1 MDLINYWPLF
11 VIFVIAWI
19 VPLLLS
25 WLEISKVPAVIVE
38 IVMGVIIGPYVLNLV
53 PEAEYM
59 DFLAGTGF
67 LFLIFLAGFE
77 IDVNKILT
85 TLPVKK
91 LRRVD
96 FISNTLLLAGLIYL
110 GSLVLAFPFAWLL
123 NHFFNVDLVFFA
135 LLMPTVALSII
146 VPILKADGE
155 LQQKFGQVLLMEGAI
170 ATIMSIILISLYSGV
185 LKHGFRFELLLFS
198 VIFLVFIITYV
209 VGRRLLRIRVFQR
222 LLYRLEHAA
231 SQIRVRGTVALML
244 FFVIIANLIN
254 TELVMGAF
262 FCGILLSMFVTKERS
277 ALLFKLDGMSYGF
290 FIPIFFIMVGVDLE
304 LSALAY
310 FRTSLPLISGVLLG
324 FLITQILPAFLMV
337 KVFGFKK
344 ALAGGILLSSR
355 LGLSIAYGQIG
366 LSLGVISRADN
377 AGIVASAIL
386 ASLLSPVI
394 YYLFNYKKE
403 HYHQITIL
411 GGSRASLYLAERFR
425 MHSIPCRT
433 IICKKDIVPEFE
445 RKGVHFQYEENIG
458 PELLDSLKFR
468 TGEQVV
474 VLTESKNLN
483 LEITR
488 YLKNKLNHSK
498 IITRKQSAA
507 HDLIGQE
514 SDLKLVDNNEI
525 LAGYVED
532 MITRPDAVSSL
543 AVSFDNYRIE
553 EIHITNAKVHRMLVK
568 DIAFPQTGSL
578 VIHRR
583 GGEIFIP
590 HGNTHLLIGDV
601 VTVIGTAAALTQFRK
616 ILEQ

>member
-11 VIFVIAWI
+11 IIFVIAWI

-38 IVMGVIIGPYVLNLV
+38 IIMGVIIGPYVFDLV
-53 PEAEYM
+53 PEEEYI
-59 DFLAGTGF
+59 DFLASTGF

-77 IDVNKILT
+77 INVNKILAT
-85 TLPVKK
+85 FPAKK
-91 LRRVD
+91 LKRID
-96 FISNTLLLAGLIYL
+96 FISNTLLLAALVYTT
-110 GSLVLAFPFAWLL
+110 SLLVAFPLGWIL
-123 NHFFNVDLVFFA
+123 NSFFDVDLVFFA

-198 VIFLVFIITYV
+198 VIFLVFIVTYIV
-209 VGRRLLRIRVFQR
+209 ARRLLRVRVFQR

-244 FFVIIANLIN
+244 FFVIVANLIN

-262 FCGILLSMFVTKERS
+262 FCGTLLSMFVTKERS

-304 LSALAY
+304 LSALAS
-310 FRTSLPLISGVLLG
+310 FRTSLPLIFGILLG
-324 FLITQILPAFLMV
+324 FLITQVLPAIFMI

-344 ALAGGILLSSR
+344 AMAGGILLSSR

-377 AGIVASAIL
+377 AGIVTAAIL

-394 YYLFNYKKE
+394 YYLFNNKKE
-403 HYHQITIL
+403 QYHQITIL

-425 MHSIPCRT
+425 LHSITCRT
-433 IICKKDIVPEFE
+433 IIRKKDIVPEFE
-445 RKGVHFQYEENIG
+445 RKGIHFQFVDKIDQ
-458 PELLDSLKFR
+458 ELLNTLNFR
-468 TGEQVV
+468 TGELVV

-507 HDLIGQE
+507 HDLVE
-514 SDLKLVDNNEI
+514 PDSDIKLVDNNEI
-525 LAGYVED
+525 LASHVED
-532 MITRPDAVSSL
+532 MIARPDAISSL
-543 AVSFDNYRIE
+543 AVSFDNYRLE
-553 EIHITNAKVHRMLVK
+553 EIHITNNSVHRKLVK

-601 VTVIGTAAALTQFRK
+601 VTVIGNTSALNEFRK
-616 ILEQ
+616 ILER

>member
-11 VIFVIAWI
+11 IILVIAWI
-19 VPLLLS
+19 VPLLHS

-38 IVMGVIIGPYVLNLV
+38 IIMGVIIGPYVLDLV
-53 PEAEYM
+53 PEEEYI
-59 DFLAGTGF
+59 DFLASTGF

-77 IDVNKILT
+77 IDVNKILA

-91 LRRVD
+91 LKRID
-96 FISNTLLLAGLIYL
+96 FVSNTLLLALLIYTS
-110 GSLVLAFPFAWLL
+110 SLLFAFPLGWILKR
-123 NHFFNVDLVFFA
+123 FFDVDLVFFA

-185 LKHGFRFELLLFS
+185 LKYGFKFELLLFS
-198 VIFLVFIITYV
+198 VIFLVFIVTYV
-209 VGRRLLRIRVFQR
+209 VGSRLLRIRVFQR

-231 SQIRVRGTVALML
+231 SQIRMRGTFALML
-244 FFVIIANLIN
+244 FFVIVANLIN

-262 FCGILLSMFVTKERS
+262 FCGVLLSMFVSKERS

-304 LSALAY
+304 LSALAS
-310 FRTSLPLISGVLLG
+310 FSTSLPLIFGILVG
-324 FLITQILPAFLMV
+324 FLITQVLPAIFMI

-366 LSLGVISRADN
+366 LSLGVISPADN
-377 AGIVASAIL
+377 AGIVTAAIL

-394 YYLFNYKKE
+394 YYLFNNKKE
-403 HYHQITIL
+403 QYHQITIL

-425 MHSIPCRT
+425 LHSISCRT
-433 IICKKDIVPEFE
+433 IIRKKNITPEFE
-445 RKGVHFQYEENIG
+445 KKGIHFQYVDNINQ
-458 PELLDSLKFR
+458 ELLNTLNIRS
-468 TGEQVV
+468 GELVV
-474 VLTESKNLN
+474 VLTESKKLD
-483 LEITR
+483 LKITG
-488 YLKNKLNHSK
+488 YLKNQLNHNK
-498 IITRKQSAA
+498 IIARKQSAV
-507 HDLIGQE
+507 HDLVGRD
-514 SDLKLVDNNEI
+514 SDIKLIDNNEI
-525 LAGYVED
+525 LASHVED
-532 MITRPDAVSSL
+532 MIARPDAVSSL
-543 AVSFDNYRIE
+543 AVSFDNYRLE
-553 EIHITNAKVHRMLVK
+553 EIHITNGSVHRKLVK

-590 HGNTHLLIGDV
+590 HGNTHLLIGDM
-601 VTVIGTAAALTQFRK
+601 VTVIGNNAALNQFRK
-616 ILEQ
+616 ILE

>member
-11 VIFVIAWI
+11 IILVIAWI
-19 VPLLLS
+19 VPLLHS

-38 IVMGVIIGPYVLNLV
+38 IIMGVIIGPYVLDLV
-53 PEAEYM
+53 PEEEYI
-59 DFLAGTGF
+59 DFLASTGF

-77 IDVNKILT
+77 IDVNKILA

-91 LRRVD
+91 LKRID
-96 FISNTLLLAGLIYL
+96 FVSNTLLLALLIYTS
-110 GSLVLAFPFAWLL
+110 SLLFAFPLGWIL
-123 NHFFNVDLVFFA
+123 NRFFDVDLVFFA

-185 LKHGFRFELLLFS
+185 LKYGFKFELLLFS
-198 VIFLVFIITYV
+198 VIFLVFIVTYV
-209 VGRRLLRIRVFQR
+209 VGSRLLRIRVFQR

-231 SQIRVRGTVALML
+231 SQIRMRGTFALML
-244 FFVIIANLIN
+244 FFVIVANLIN

-262 FCGILLSMFVTKERS
+262 FCGVLLSMFVSKERS

-304 LSALAY
+304 LSALAS
-310 FRTSLPLISGVLLG
+310 FSTSLPLIFGILVG
-324 FLITQILPAFLMV
+324 FMITQVLPAIFMI

-366 LSLGVISRADN
+366 LSLGVISPADN
-377 AGIVASAIL
+377 AGIVTAAIL

-394 YYLFNYKKE
+394 YYLFNDKKE
-403 HYHQITIL
+403 QYHQITIL

-425 MHSIPCRT
+425 LHSISCRT
-433 IICKKDIVPEFE
+433 IIRKKNITPEFE
-445 RKGVHFQYEENIG
+445 RKGIHFKYVDNINQ
-458 PELLDSLKFR
+458 ELLNTLKIR
-468 TGEQVV
+468 SGELVV
-474 VLTESKNLN
+474 VLTESKKLD
-483 LEITR
+483 LKITG
-488 YLKNKLNHSK
+488 YLKNQLNHNK
-498 IITRKQSAA
+498 IITRKQSAV
-507 HDLIGQE
+507 HDLVGTDSAI
-514 SDLKLVDNNEI
+514 KLIDNNEI
-525 LAGYVED
+525 LASHVED
-532 MITRPDAVSSL
+532 MIARPDAVSSL
-543 AVSFDNYRIE
+543 AVSFDNYRLE
-553 EIHITNAKVHRMLVK
+553 EIHITNGSVHRKLVK

-590 HGNTHLLIGDV
+590 HGNTHLLIGDM
-601 VTVIGTAAALTQFRK
+601 VTVIGNNAALNQFRK
-616 ILEQ
+616 ILE

>member
-11 VIFVIAWI
+11 IILVIAWI

-38 IVMGVIIGPYVLNLV
+38 IIMGVIIGPYVLDLV
-53 PEAEYM
+53 PEEEYI
-59 DFLAGTGF
+59 DFLASTGF

-77 IDVNKILT
+77 IDVNKILA

-91 LRRVD
+91 LKRID
-96 FISNTLLLAGLIYL
+96 FVSNTLLLALLIYTT
-110 GSLVLAFPFAWLL
+110 SLLVAFPLGWIL
-123 NHFFNVDLVFFA
+123 NRFFDVDLVFFA

-155 LQQKFGQVLLMEGAI
+155 LPQKFGQVLLMEGAI

-185 LKHGFRFELLLFS
+185 LKYGFKFELLLFS
-198 VIFLVFIITYV
+198 VIFLVFIVTYV
-209 VGRRLLRIRVFQR
+209 VGSRLLRIRVFQR

-231 SQIRVRGTVALML
+231 SQIRMRGTFALML
-244 FFVIIANLIN
+244 FFVIVANLIN

-262 FCGILLSMFVTKERS
+262 FCGVLLSMFVSKERS

-304 LSALAY
+304 LSALAS
-310 FRTSLPLISGVLLG
+310 FGTSLPLIFSILVG
-324 FLITQILPAFLMV
+324 FLITQIVPAIFMI

-377 AGIVASAIL
+377 AGIVTAAIL

-394 YYLFNYKKE
+394 YYLFNNKKE
-403 HYHQITIL
+403 QYHQITIL
-411 GGSRASLYLAERFR
+411 GGSLASLYLAERFR
-425 MHSIPCRT
+425 LHSISCRT
-433 IICKKDIVPEFE
+433 IIRKKDIVPEFE
-445 RKGVHFQYEENIG
+445 KKGIHFQYVDHISE
-458 PELLDSLKFR
+458 ELLKTLNIRSEEL
-468 TGEQVV
+468 VV

-483 LEITR
+483 LEVTR
-488 YLKNKLNHSK
+488 YLKNQLNHSK

-507 HDLIGQE
+507 HDLVGPD
-514 SDLKLVDNNEI
+514 SDIKLIDNNEI
-525 LAGYVED
+525 LASHVED
-532 MITRPDAVSSL
+532 MIARPDAVSSL
-543 AVSFDNYRIE
+543 AVSFDNYRLE
-553 EIHITNAKVHRMLVK
+553 EIHITNVSVHRKLVK

-583 GGEIFIP
+583 DGEIFIP

-601 VTVIGTAAALTQFRK
+601 VTVIGNTNALNQFRK
-616 ILEQ
+616 ILER

>member
-38 IVMGVIIGPYVLNLV
+38 IIMGVIIGPYVLDLV
-53 PEAEYM
+53 PETEYI
-59 DFLAGTGF
+59 DFLASTGF

-77 IDVNKILT
+77 IDVNKIMA

-91 LRRVD
+91 LKSVD
-96 FISNTLLLAGLIYL
+96 FISNTLLLAILIYTVSLLFALPL
-110 GSLVLAFPFAWLL
+110 GWIL
-123 NHFFNVDLVFFA
+123 NRLFDVDLVFFA

-155 LQQKFGQVLLMEGAI
+155 LPQKFGQVLLMEGAI

-198 VIFLVFIITYV
+198 VIFLVFIVTYLI
-209 VGRRLLRIRVFQR
+209 GRRLLRVNVFQK

-244 FFVIIANLIN
+244 FFVIVANLIN

-262 FCGILLSMFVTKERS
+262 FCGTLLSMFVSKERS

-304 LSALAY
+304 LSALAS
-310 FRTSLPLISGVLLG
+310 FKTSLPLIFGVLIG
-324 FLITQILPAFLMV
+324 FMITQVLPALLMV
-337 KVFGFKK
+337 RIFGFKK

-377 AGIVASAIL
+377 AGIVTAAIL

-394 YYLFNYKKE
+394 YYLFNNKKE
-403 HYHQITIL
+403 QYHQITIL
-411 GGSRASLYLAERFR
+411 GGSLASLYLAERFR
-425 MHSIPCRT
+425 LHSIPCRT
-433 IICKKDIVPEFE
+433 IIRKKDIVPEFE
-445 RKGVHFQYEENIG
+445 KKGIHFQYVDTIDHQLLKAMNIRAG
-458 PELLDSLKFR
+458 ELI
-468 TGEQVV
+468 V

-488 YLKNKLNHSK
+488 YLKNQLNHSK

-507 HDLIGQE
+507 HDLINPGSE
-514 SDLKLVDNNEI
+514 IKFIDSNEI
-525 LAGYVED
+525 LATHVED
-532 MITRPDAVSSL
+532 MITRPDAVASL
-543 AVSFDNYRIE
+543 AVSFDTYRIE
-553 EIHITNAKVHRMLVK
+553 EIHITNSTVHRKLVK

-583 GGEIFIP
+583 GAEIFIP
-590 HGNTHLLIGDV
+590 HGNTHLLIGDM
-601 VTVIGTAAALTQFRK
+601 VTVIGNNAALNQFRK
-616 ILEQ
+616 ILE